1 MTFSLKKTI
10 IIIGFLSTQALIAC
24 TSRTSTPAPGS
35 TPALVTIP
43 LSQLRQLNST
53 ATGRNYDLYIRLPNN
68 YAKDQTKKY
77 PVVYLLDGQW
87 DFRML
92 DAIYGGLEYDKFV
105 PELIIVGITYS
116 GENADYET
124 LRAMDYTP
132 VNDKSFN
139 GSGGAP
145 KFLSFIKE
153 QLMPFIETNYRA
165 DSSQRVLMGS
175 SFGGTFTLFA
185 LFTEPTLFSGYVAS
199 SPVTVFGNNF
209 AFKQEAAYAS
219 SHKDLPVKLFL
230 GVGEVESLKLPV
242 EKFMDVLRG
251 RNYTGFKME
260 TRIIEGEG
268 HASNKPEIY
277 NRGLRFVF
285 QQ

>member
-1 MTFSLKKTI
+1 MRFSFRKI
-10 IIIGFLSTQALIAC
+10 IFIIGFLCTQAIIAC
-24 TSRTSTPAPGS
+24 TSRTSTQTPGS

-43 LSQLRQLNST
+43 LSQVRQLNST
-53 ATGRNYDLYIRLPNN
+53 ATGRNYDLYVRLPNK
-68 YAKDQTKKY
+68 YTTDLTKQY

-87 DFRML
+87 DFKML
-92 DAIYGGLEYDKFV
+92 DSIQSGLEYDKFV
-105 PELIIVGITYS
+105 PEMIIVGITYS
-116 GENADYET
+116 GDNPDYEA

-132 VNDKSFN
+132 VKDASIK
-139 GSGGAP
+139 GSGDAP
-145 KFLSFIKE
+145 KFLAFLKE
-153 QLMPFIETNYRA
+153 QLIPFIETNFRA
-165 DSSQRVLMGS
+165 DPTQRVLMGS

-185 LFTEPTLFSGYVAS
+185 LFSEPTLFSGYVAS
-199 SPVTVFGNNF
+199 SPVTVYGSNF
-209 AFKQEAAYAS
+209 AFKQEEAYAG

-230 GVGEVESLKLPV
+230 GVGEMESLKLPV
-242 EKFMDVLRG
+242 QKFMDVLRA

-285 QQ
+285 QD